1 VTSVTQEGERHDA
14 VHPTDSSRFHM
25 AVPAAIEQPPPP
37 ASQPG
42 RHRPSRAAIRLHHPE
57 GRLRGVGVFRIQ
69 RAEGRLAHLLGRCL
83 GLPIQATAVHT
94 ELLVEPTANGVRWAR
109 RFGDLCLTT
118 TQRLGGT
125 GELVERFGP
134 IELTFR
140 LLGYGQWLVFLQV
153 SAAIHLGPVRLALPA
168 WAAPHVAG
176 RVRCTPRLNRVDAR
190 IRLRVPIFG
199 ELVRYGGS
207 MDVRM
212 EERT

>member
-1 VTSVTQEGERHDA
+1 
-14 VHPTDSSRFHM
+14 
-25 AVPAAIEQPPPP
+25 
-37 ASQPG
+37 
-42 RHRPSRAAIRLHHPE
+42 
-57 GRLRGVGVFRIQ
+57 
-69 RAEGRLAHLLGRCL
+69 
-83 GLPIQATAVHT
+83 
-94 ELLVEPTANGVRWAR
+94 VRWAR
-109 RFGDLCLTT
+109 RFGDRCLTT
-118 TQRLGGT
+118 TQRFGAT

-153 SAAIHLGPVRLALPA
+153 CAAIHLGSFRLALPA

-176 RVRCTPRLNRVDAR
+176 RVRCSPKLDRLDVR
-190 IRLRVPIFG
+190 IRLRAPIFG